1 MEKESKNS
9 VNKNSP
15 YQDII
20 NLPHPISANH
30 EPMTIYNRAAQ
41 FSPFAALTGFEG
53 VIKETARLT
62 DHKVELDEA
71 EKEMLDKKLRI
82 IKEQSRSIET
92 QAAEAKDRDRI
103 AVTYFKPDERKEG
116 GVYVTEDGIV
126 KKIDPN
132 EQVMIMSNGSR
143 IPLED
148 IVDMSGDIFKI
159 MDEY

>member
-1 MEKESKNS
+1 M
-9 VNKNSP
+9 
-15 YQDII
+15 
-20 NLPHPISANH
+20 
-30 EPMTIYNRAAQ
+30 
-41 FSPFAALTGFEG
+41 
-53 VIKETARLT
+53 
-62 DHKVELDEA
+62 ELDEA